1 MKRPIHLQIATVVE
15 LHHQITPP
23 QTQPQKQQIQ
33 PPLQH
38 LNVGGV
44 LVPKRVPTHHAHGNS
59 PTSRQNTSSRSTA
72 RSRTRRGTVKDQSTT
87 INAQEHS
94 SPSSA
99 RGTRQRARSGG
110 SSSSPA
116 SSSSGP
122 RSPSCSSSSSSPAS
136 PGGTSPPPPS
146 SSSHPVYSSPQAH
159 ELTSFP
165 GDFRVP

>member
-1 MKRPIHLQIATVVE
+1 MERPIHLQIATVVE

-116 SSSSGP
+116 SSSFFFLLAQSG
-122 RSPSCSSSSSSPAS
+122 SKI
-136 PGGTSPPPPS
+136 
-146 SSSHPVYSSPQAH
+146 
-159 ELTSFP
+159 FP
-165 GDFRVP
+165 GRFCFWVSINFWNDSQSKSNILQNNLTAVS